1 MTNIGRNH
9 GSKPPLAA
17 NDFRVRLMSDPPGKV
32 EIPAQPNAI
41 VSVHMGPSA
50 RMLCRHGSESHYGVA
65 IHGDVE
71 IIPWGMPGS
80 WELEQRDSA
89 LVMSVSP
96 RLLHAAAEES
106 GLDARGMELRNRFH
120 TRDVQAEHIAWA
132 LKSEM
137 ENGYPCGRLYLDSL
151 AIALALHLMRNHSS
165 LSRPARGGNGKISLG
180 KLKQILLFIDDRLS
194 QDLSLAEIAH
204 VAGLSVSHCNA
215 LFRTAVGLPIH
226 QYVLRRKVERAAWL
240 LQESQL
246 PISQVALQTGFAHQ
260 SHLALHMRRLLG
272 TTPGRLRANLHLAGQ
287 EALFSSESAQRRSN
301 LRDRPPRPA

>member
-17 NDFRVRLMSDPPGKV
+17 NDFRVRLMSDPPGVV
-32 EIPAQPNAI
+32 EMSAQHNAI
-41 VSVHMGPSA
+41 VSVHVGPSA

-71 IIPWGMPGS
+71 IIRWGLPGS
-80 WELEQRDSA
+80 WELKQRDTA
-89 LVMSVSP
+89 LVMSLTP
-96 RLLHAAAEES
+96 KLLRAAAEDS
-106 GLDARGMELRNRFH
+106 GLDSSRMELRSRFH
-120 TRDVQAEHIAWA
+120 MRDAQIEHIAWA

-137 ENGYPCGRLYLDSL
+137 ESGYPCGRLYLDSL
-151 AIALALHLMRNHSS
+151 GMALALQLVRQHSS
-165 LSRPARGGNGKISLG
+165 LSGPPRGANSKMPLR
-180 KLKQILLFIDDRLS
+180 KLKQVLLFIDDHLT

-215 LFRTAVGLPIH
+215 LFRTAVGRSIH
-226 QYVLRRKVERAAWL
+226 QYVLHRKVERAAWL

-246 PISQVALQTGFAHQ
+246 PISQVALETGFAHQ

-272 TTPGRLRANLHLAGQ
+272 TTPKRLRANLH
-287 EALFSSESAQRRSN
+287 
-301 LRDRPPRPA
+301 